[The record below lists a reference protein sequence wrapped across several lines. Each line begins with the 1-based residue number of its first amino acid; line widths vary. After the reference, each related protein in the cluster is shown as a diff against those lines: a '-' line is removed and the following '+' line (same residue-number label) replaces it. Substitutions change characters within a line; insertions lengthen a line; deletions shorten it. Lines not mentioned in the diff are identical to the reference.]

1 MIYTYITVIYIYKEV
16 CIYVSIYIVYM
27 HSINVYCV
35 IFMPLH
41 RTSILAPCPCPSLR
55 QVADASG
62 TAAERVEATERRQ
75 MKAPCFLEQPWDD
88 WLCGMIMDNG

>member
-1 MIYTYITVIYIYKEV
+1 MCIYIYV
-16 CIYVSIYIVYM
+16 YIVYM
-27 HSINVYCV
+27 YSINVYCI

-41 RTSILAPCPCPSLR
+41 RTSTLAPCPCPSLR

-75 MKAPCFLEQPWDD
+75 MRAPWFLEQPWDD